1 MLFGPRD
8 WQHGRSKP
16 VTCTKHPVHPYV
28 RYYATAIVDGTS
40 ARVQRSER
48 LCEKNDKYYKFQ
60 DWGTAH
66 FIRELLVDLPLAP
79 FYHALRH
86 SEATPA
92 CTSSL
97 VICQ

>member
-1 MLFGPRD
+1 M
-8 WQHGRSKP
+8 GRILAGHVYEASGAFF
-16 VTCTKHPVHPYV
+16 V

-48 LCEKNDKYYKFQ
+48 LCEMNDKYYKFQ
-60 DWGTAH
+60 DWVTAH
-66 FIRELLVDLPLAP
+66 FIRELLVDLPPAP
-79 FYHALRH
+79 FYHALRR